1 MVTRKIEASGSFP
14 SWSRPRRREGN
25 AWRLNESGVEYMG
38 GETTSRS
45 RILVVLITAL
55 LMLATVTVFP
65 ARATSGGDDIES
77 VRAGVAATF
86 TYKISLLGDLKS
98 QTENADRKAIYS
110 AGIAELA
117 SVRDGDV
124 ASATSVDALWA
135 LDKRAHDIYH
145 ATVAAAEKVGLTPA
159 EELAKAKNKA
169 VGTIEGKIGALTK
182 WIEGCDDPIA
192 VATVEGGIAELR
204 ALLPRVDAAQSPE
217 AAYALKD
224 EAHAI
229 YKRTMNAAEGTKADN
244 PPKEEPKTEAEKAAE
259 ALAKARRTTLDLI
272 TAKGATLASAA
283 EAAKVPAVVEIYAV
297 AARGVEALR
306 GAANDASSVK
316 ELDSIK
322 AKVMDIY
329 DSAKEAAMAVRDGSE
344 SGPEDTLKE
353 YLDRVVVYVTSTV
366 EAAAPTRER
375 SPETFDALVDAKLVV
390 LQQVERVSAVAES
403 GKGLDARWGDLNDSL
418 RDFRLALLRH
428 YIALGEPM
436 VIGGIQIPG

>member
-1 MVTRKIEASGSFP
+1 
-14 SWSRPRRREGN
+14 
-25 AWRLNESGVEYMG
+25 MG

-77 VRAGVAATF
+77 VRAAVTATY
-86 TYKISLLGDLKS
+86 TYKIDLLSDLSS
-98 QTENADRKAIYS
+98 QTDNADRKAVYA
-110 AGIAELA
+110 AGVAELA
-117 SVRDGDV
+117 SVRDSEV
-124 ASATSVDALWA
+124 AAATSVDALWA

-145 ATVAAAEKVGLTPA
+145 ATVAAADEVGMTPA
-159 EELAKAKNKA
+159 EELAKAKKKA
-169 VGTIEGKIGALTK
+169 VGTIEGKIGALVK
-182 WIEGCDDPIA
+182 WIEGCDDPVAI
-192 VATVEGGIAELR
+192 ATVEAGIAELR
-204 ALLPRVDAAQSPE
+204 GLLPKVDAAQSPE

-229 YKRTMNAAEGTKADN
+229 YKRTMNAAEGTKADETK
-244 PPKEEPKTEAEKAAE
+244 KEEVKSEAEKAAE

-272 TAKGATLASAA
+272 SAKAATLASAA
-283 EAAKVPAVVEIYAV
+283 EAAKIPAVVEIYAV
-297 AARGVEALR
+297 ASRDVEALR
-306 GAANDASSVK
+306 GAANAASSIK
-316 ELDSIK
+316 ELDAIR
-322 AKVMDIY
+322 AQVMDIY
-329 DSAKEAAMAVRDGSE
+329 DSAKEAAMAVRDGSA
-344 SGPEDTLKE
+344 SSPEGTLKE

-375 SPETFDALVDAKLVV
+375 SPETFDSLVDAKLVV

-403 GKGLDARWGDLNDSL
+403 GKGLDARWADLNDSL
-418 RDFRLALLRH
+418 RDFRLALIRH

>member
-1 MVTRKIEASGSFP
+1 MS
-14 SWSRPRRREGN
+14 
-25 AWRLNESGVEYMG
+25 ESGVEYMG

-86 TYKISLLGDLKS
+86 TYKINLLSDRQS
-98 QTENADRKAIYS
+98 QTDNADRKAVYS

-117 SVRDGDV
+117 SVRDSDV

-145 ATVAAAEKVGLTPA
+145 ATVAAADKVGVTPA
-159 EELAKAKNKA
+159 EELARAKSKA
-169 VGTIEGKIGALTK
+169 VGTIEGKVGALVK
-182 WIEGCDDPIA
+182 WIEGCDDPGAIA
-192 VATVEGGIAELR
+192 IVEGGIAELR
-204 ALLPRVDAAQSPE
+204 ALLPQVDAAQSPE

-229 YKRTMNAAEGTKADN
+229 YKRTMNAAEGTKTEA
-244 PPKEEPKTEAEKAAE
+244 PPKEDPKTEAEKAAE
-259 ALAKARRTTLDLI
+259 ALAKARRSTLDLI
-272 TAKGATLASAA
+272 TAKVATLSSAA
-283 EAAKVPAVVEIYAV
+283 EAEKVPAVVEIFTV
-297 AARGVEALR
+297 AASDIEALR
-306 GAANDASSVK
+306 GAATNASSVK
-316 ELDSIK
+316 ELDGIK
-322 AKVMDIY
+322 AQVVDIY
-329 DSAKEAAMAVRDGSE
+329 ESAKEAAMAVRDGSE

-353 YLDRVVVYVTSTV
+353 YLDRVVVYVTTTI

>member
-1 MVTRKIEASGSFP
+1 
-14 SWSRPRRREGN
+14 
-25 AWRLNESGVEYMG
+25 MG
-38 GETTSRS
+38 GEATSRS
-45 RILVVLITAL
+45 RILVVLITAM

-77 VRAGVAATF
+77 VRAGVTATY
-86 TYKISLLGDLKS
+86 TYKISLLGDLASK
-98 QTENADRKAIYS
+98 TENADRKAVYS

-117 SVRDGDV
+117 STRDADV

-159 EELAKAKNKA
+159 EELATAKKKA

-192 VATVEGGIAELR
+192 IAIVEGGIAELR
-204 ALLPRVDAAQSPE
+204 GLLPRVDAAQSPA

-229 YKRTMNAAEGTKADN
+229 YKRTMNAAEGTKTEA

-259 ALAKARRTTLDLI
+259 ALAQARRATLDLI
-272 TAKGATLASAA
+272 TAKAATLGSAA
-283 EAAKVPAVVEIYAV
+283 EAAKIPAIVEIFTI
-297 AARGVEALR
+297 AARDIEALR
-306 GAANDASSVK
+306 GVAKDASSVK

-322 AKVMDIY
+322 AQVMDIY
-329 DSAKEAAMAVRDGSE
+329 ESAKEAAMAVRDGSE

-353 YLDRVVVYVTSTV
+353 YLDRVVVYVTTTI

-403 GKGLDARWGDLNDSL
+403 GTGLDARWADLNDSL